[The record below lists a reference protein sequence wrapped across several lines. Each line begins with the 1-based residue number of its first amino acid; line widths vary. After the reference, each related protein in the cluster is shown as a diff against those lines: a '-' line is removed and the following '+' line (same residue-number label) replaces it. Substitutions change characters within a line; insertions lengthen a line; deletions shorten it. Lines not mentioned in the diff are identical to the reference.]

1 MLPKGGEG
9 LLALTLCDF
18 LNILPSPCTLIFL
31 FGEDKKEFEAEEGGS
46 ILLQV
51 MLSQILKKKE

>member
-46 ILLQV
+46 
-51 MLSQILKKKE
+51 